1 MKVLIVYGTTEGQTR
16 KISEFLK
23 EEIGKEG
30 YEVELSDATL
40 NPPNPKEYNAVI
52 VAGSLHA
59 GNYQTS
65 IQHYV
70 KDHHDIINEKR
81 SIFISVSLIAATKDQ
96 ESWRELE
103 EHTEKFLN
111 LTGWHPDHIE
121 QVAGALLYTKYDFFK
136 RFLMRMISKRSGGDV
151 DTTRDYE
158 YTDWDQVKEIVKK
171 LK

>member
-23 EEIGKEG
+23 EEVQKAGHD
-30 YEVELSDATL
+30 VELADATL
-40 NPPNPKEYNAVI
+40 NPPSPNEFNAVI

-59 GNYQTS
+59 GNYQAS

-70 KDHHDIINEKR
+70 KEHHEKINEIQ
-81 SIFISVSLIAATKDQ
+81 SIFVSVSLTAATKDQ
-96 ESWRELE
+96 ESWGELE
-103 EHTEKFLN
+103 EHTEKFLF
-111 LTGWHPDHIE
+111 LTGWHPDHVE

-136 RFLMRMISKRSGGDV
+136 RFIMRLISKRSGGDA
-151 DTTRDYE
+151 DTSRDYE

-171 LK
+171 LN

>member
-23 EEIGKEG
+23 EEIGNAG
-30 YEVELSDATL
+30 YEVELADATM
-40 NPPNPKEYNAVI
+40 NPPNPNDYNAVI

-111 LTGWHPDHIE
+111 LTGWHPDHVE

-158 YTDWDQVKEIVKK
+158 YTDWDQVKDIEKK